1 MSTPKRYRFDN
12 QLPTTRTPAPLPV
25 HRPVPLPEQQQADGR
40 HQEHQVVVQHF
51 HAAPPDRTLQRL
63 ALGAGMG
70 AGAVAAGV
78 YFLPML
84 IIAVQSLV
92 AALMTLAVILAVACW
107 AIVTIVQAV
116 GGSTGNAAA
125 KTLTRTRRGRLRR
138 R

>member
-12 QLPTTRTPAPLPV
+12 PLPTTRTPASPPV
-25 HRPVPLPEQQQADGR
+25 HRPVPLPEQQPADTG
-40 HQEHQVVVQHF
+40 QHQVVVQHF

-84 IIAVQSLV
+84 IIAVQSLA
-92 AALMTLAVILAVACW
+92 AALMTLAVMLAVACW

-125 KTLTRTRRGRLRR
+125 KNLTRTRRGRLRR
-138 R
+138 N